1 MTGLTHGEETELE
14 LGDLIFGTAGIDFK
28 KFDSLTTMTYLVQ
41 GGSQLKLFRK
51 YNLKE
56 VREKI
61 NKEGKV
67 SGHLQNFIIKH
78 T

>member
-14 LGDLIFGTAGIDFK
+14 LGDLIVGTARIDFE
-28 KFDSLTTMTYLVQ
+28 KFDGLTTMTDLVK

-51 YNLKE
+51 YNLKK

-61 NKEGKV
+61 SKEGKV
-67 SGHLQNFIIKH
+67 SGHLQNFI
-78 T
+78 TSVN